1 MSAKTLL
8 LNEVPFTST
17 GVRTWTYLLGAAIQP
32 IILSEGSLGTS
43 EPLTPLRAFTGLRN
57 RKCCLVSPGKTPP
70 SAVSHHCQVPR
81 RRRTSKARS
90 LARHIPGC
98 LDKSRFAARCLTTCL
113 EFLADPPAAC
123 FSVLPQLL
131 TFNPTSPSGRKVVKK
146 EMNSNSENLSLNSR
160 PDIH

>member
-1 MSAKTLL
+1 MRSHSQVQGLGLGRIFWGPQFNPLSFPRAPWELVNLL
-8 LNEVPFTST
+8 LPFEHSRASGT
-17 GVRTWTYLLGAAIQP
+17 GSAALSHLVRHLPQLFPTTARCHDEDELLRLVVLQ
-32 IILSEGSLGTS
+32 GTS
-43 EPLTPLRAFTGLRN
+43 QDAWTRVA
-57 RKCCLVSPGKTPP
+57 S
-70 SAVSHHCQVPR
+70 
-81 RRRTSKARS
+81 
-90 LARHIPGC
+90 
-98 LDKSRFAARCLTTCL
+98 AARCLTTCL

>member
-43 EPLTPLRAFTGLRN
+43 EPLPPLRAFTGLRN
-57 RKCCLVSPGKTPP
+57 RKCCLVSAGKTPP

-98 LDKSRFAARCLTTCL
+98 LDKSRFCREMLNYL
-113 EFLADPPAAC
+113 
-123 FSVLPQLL
+123 
-131 TFNPTSPSGRKVVKK
+131 SGV
-146 EMNSNSENLSLNSR
+146 SSR
-160 PDIH
+160 PSSCLLLCPSSATYIQPHLTLREEGSKKGNELKFRKLESELQA